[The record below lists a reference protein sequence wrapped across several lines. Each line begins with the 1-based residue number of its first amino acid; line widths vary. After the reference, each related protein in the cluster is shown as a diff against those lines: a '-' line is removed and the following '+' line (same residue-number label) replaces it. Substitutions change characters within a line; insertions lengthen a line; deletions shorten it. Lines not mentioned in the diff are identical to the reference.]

1 MTARASHTGKVIV
14 KGTEVL
20 SGRGIQFRGIASD
33 GNLSFLMTETAYSK
47 IAYKC
52 KFNQNELD

>member
-52 KFNQNELD
+52 KFN

>member
-14 KGTEVL
+14 KGTEML

-33 GNLSFLMTETAYSK
+33 GKFSFLMTQTAYSK
-47 IAYKC
+47 ISHKC
-52 KFNQNELD
+52 KFN

>member
-14 KGTEVL
+14 KGNEML

-33 GNLSFLMTETAYSK
+33 GKFSFLMTEIAYSK
-47 IAYKC
+47 ISHKC
-52 KFNQNELD
+52 KFN